1 MHEVGRIDELP
12 AVEGKALWISIRSLI
27 SLGPV
32 ISMLKP
38 ACYYLP
44 NTVHLLRPMKAPSV
58 APGSKAPG
66 SKAPGSKAP
75 GKTSSDK
82 SKPRRKA
89 AKKAAPKKAS
99 QVPQG

>member
-66 SKAPGSKAP
+66 
-75 GKTSSDK
+75 KTSSDK

-89 AKKAAPKKAS
+89 AKKAAPKKPAKS
-99 QVPQG
+99 PKGDTA